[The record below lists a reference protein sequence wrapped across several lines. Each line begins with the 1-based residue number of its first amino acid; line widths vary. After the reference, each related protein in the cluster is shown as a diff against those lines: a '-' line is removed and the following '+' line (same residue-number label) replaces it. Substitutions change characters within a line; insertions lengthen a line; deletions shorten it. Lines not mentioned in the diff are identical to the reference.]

1 MSGTPA
7 LSQPN
12 LNRRIKMNQSNFNTT
27 LALIN
32 DFLESRGVS
41 AITADD
47 LDVIKSKIDDS
58 KKVDAIKQLRV
69 ACRICH
75 EIKINAYYDEDN
87 SFLCY
92 SGSFSY
98 HERGDC
104 LGLREAMD
112 VIDFLCTWSHLAFA
126 H

>member
-1 MSGTPA
+1 
-7 LSQPN
+7 
-12 LNRRIKMNQSNFNTT
+12 MNQSNFTKT
-27 LALIN
+27 LTLIN

-47 LDVIKSKIDDS
+47 LDVIKSKIDDN

-69 ACRICH
+69 ASRTCH
-75 EIKINAYYDEDN
+75 EIKINAYPYDEDN
-87 SFLCY
+87 IFLHY
-92 SGSFSY
+92 SGPFSY

-104 LGLREAMD
+104 LGLREAKD
-112 VIDFLCTWSHLAFA
+112 VVDFLCTWSHLAFA